1 MVLRKE
7 LVQVHQKYA
16 SQEEALRSIAQ
27 TFVDLA
33 VVLDEPVEF
42 EMMGGM
48 GDGPLSVRLIFML
61 AIKDPKAQVPT
72 LQKMMA
78 IIQNQQL
85 LKDIREADTAEE
97 AFDLIAPA
105 LAE

>member
-1 MVLRKE
+1 MNE
-7 LVQVHQKYA
+7 SA
-16 SQEEALRSIAQ
+16 IG
-27 TFVDLA
+27 A

-85 LKDIREADTAEE
+85 LKDIREASTAEE